1 MTTPSTIG
9 SILSGIRERL
19 ANAMIDAARSHD
31 KDPNSYGAGYD
42 AGSVDALR
50 AILADITENPMF
62 STFSP
67 KSHQQVEN
75 HAKSIT

>member
-31 KDPNSYGAGYD
+31 QDQTSYAAGYD

-50 AILADITENPMF
+50 AILADITGSE
-62 STFSP
+62 
-67 KSHQQVEN
+67 
-75 HAKSIT
+75 I